1 MCKEHE
7 KLTQFKVDNSYSLGS
22 YRSITIVCKA
32 ILRLR
37 DLPNKY
43 PWGRM
48 TDCGLQDEID
58 MKFFLVLFVLSSVER
73 SLGHNLS
80 PKGLLD
86 YSFSVD

>member
-1 MCKEHE
+1 MQRTRKSDSF
-7 KLTQFKVDNSYSLGS
+7 LKVDNSYPPGH
-22 YRSITIVCKA
+22 YRSITIEFKA

-37 DLPNKY
+37 NLPNKY

-58 MKFFLVLFVLSSVER
+58 MNSFLVLFVLSSVER
-73 SLGHNLS
+73 SLGHNPS